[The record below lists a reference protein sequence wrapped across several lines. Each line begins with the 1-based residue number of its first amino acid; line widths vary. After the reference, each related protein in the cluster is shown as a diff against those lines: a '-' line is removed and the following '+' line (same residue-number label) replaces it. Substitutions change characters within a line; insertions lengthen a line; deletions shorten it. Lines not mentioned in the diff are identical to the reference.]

1 MVGSALTFALIGL
14 GAVSSALP
22 TGDKAVEERQTFG
35 LGPGGSSFGTGSGLG
50 TGQCIAGVPLNEQPP
65 CIVTVIGGTIR
76 PPKDKRFTL
85 PPDANTN
92 KQHAI
97 DTLELQ
103 LEALQNKKHKTQED
117 YEEIADIKAALYYLA
132 GITNIS
138 APPGTGSTFHPG
150 KRFTLPPDANTNKQ
164 HAIDTLELQL
174 EALQNKKHKTAQDY
188 QEIADIK
195 AALYY
200 LAGITN
206 ISAPPGTGSTFH
218 PGKRSELG
226 AYKEQCPNLDGAELA
241 LESLMHKDR
250 LTFQEKLI
258 YEKLKSFLLSCGIT
272 IIKSPDGTSTTI
284 KPSDK
289 RDVFTPDFDLVGLE
303 IAYEKLVQ
311 SLGDSKPSLSTWLT
325 IQHMEALLKL
335 YGITIEKSPAGT
347 TTTIRP
353 GKKARRQ
360 TFTIGKQTCESAD
373 IPALKATL
381 ATLYA
386 VYGPPSKAP
395 QNIFLLE
402 QVIVSY
408 LTLCGQTVD
417 GWTTLTPGNP
427 IPGGPITPDPTKPGG
442 PIIPDPTV
450 PGGPIKPSDK
460 RQAPVSDPSALL
472 AALQLLESK
481 YGGYGSGTI
490 PVPVF
495 LIMENIVT
503 ILQDIPGVAVPGWP
517 LLGAGSTS
525 GVHPSD

>member
-1 MVGSALTFALIGL
+1 MVGSALTLALIGL

-22 TGDKAVEERQTFG
+22 TGDNTVEKRQIFG
-35 LGPGGSSFGTGSGLG
+35 LGPGGSSFGTGSGGG
-50 TGQCIAGVPLNEQPP
+50 TTPCLADVPLSDQPP
-65 CIVTVIGGTIR
+65 CIVTVISGGFN
-76 PPKDKRFTL
+76 PPKGKRFTL

-103 LEALQNKKHKTQED
+103 LEALQNKKHKTPED
-117 YEEIADIKAALYYLA
+117 YEEISDIKAALQYLA
-132 GITNIS
+132 GVTSIS

-164 HAIDTLELQL
+164 HAIDTLELEL
-174 EALQNKKHKTAQDY
+174 EALQNKKHKTSDDNE
-188 QEIADIK
+188 EIADIK
-195 AALYY
+195 AALQY
-200 LAGITN
+200 LAGITS

-226 AYKEQCPNLDGAELA
+226 AYASVCPNPKDLDGAELA
-241 LESLMHKDR
+241 YESLLHQDH
-250 LTFQEKLI
+250 LSFQETIIK
-258 YEKLKSFLLSCGIT
+258 EKLKSYLLGCGIT
-272 IIKSPDGTSTTI
+272 IIKSPDGTTTTI

-289 RDVFTPDFDLVGLE
+289 KRDVYNPDFDLTGLE
-303 IAYEKLVQ
+303 KAYEQLIQ
-311 SLGDSKPSLSTWLT
+311 SVGDSQPSFATWLT

-353 GKKARRQ
+353 GKARRQ
-360 TFTIGKQTCESAD
+360 TFTIGKQTCQLSD
-373 IPALKATL
+373 IYSLKTAL

-386 VYGPPSKAP
+386 AYGDPAKAP
-395 QNIFLLE
+395 QNIFLVE

-408 LTLCGQTVD
+408 LTLCGQTVN

-427 IPGGPITPDPTKPGG
+427 IPGGAITPDPTTPGG
-442 PIIPDPTV
+442 QIS
-450 PGGPIKPSDK
+450 PSNK

-503 ILQDIPGVAVPGWP
+503 ILQDIPGVTVPGWP
-517 LLGAGSTS
+517 LLGAGST
-525 GVHPSD
+525 GAIQPSN